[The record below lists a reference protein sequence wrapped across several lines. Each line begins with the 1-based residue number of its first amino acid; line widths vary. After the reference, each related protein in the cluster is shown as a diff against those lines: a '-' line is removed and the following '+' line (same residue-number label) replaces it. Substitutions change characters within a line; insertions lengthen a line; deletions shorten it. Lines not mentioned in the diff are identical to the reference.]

1 MLRSEY
7 PKNVLLR
14 HLNISS
20 VRNEFKKANELIRI
34 NFDIFIITESKVDS
48 SFSDSQFHIPGLRLF
63 RKDRN
68 KNGGGVMY
76 YISQNLPVKEVTSY
90 KFPSNL
96 KVLPRE
102 ITPSK
107 RKILLLLLCRP
118 HLILRMASNCIWKM
132 SLYYYKSLHYITTY
146 ENITLIRDFNMNL
159 KKNKFLNYFTEIFNL
174 KNLINEPTD
183 CL

>member
-14 HLNISS
+14 HLNINS
-20 VRNEFKKANELIRI
+20 VRNEFKTANELIRI
-34 NFDIFIITESKVDS
+34 NFDIFIITQSKVDS

-63 RKDRN
+63 RKDCN
-68 KNGGGVMY
+68 KNGGGLMY

-96 KVLPRE
+96 KVLPGE

-107 RKILLLLLCRP
+107 RKLLLLLLCRP
-118 HLILRMASNCIWKM
+118 HLILRMASNCIWKCH
-132 SLYYYKSLHYITTY
+132 YTITNHYITLLPMK
-146 ENITLIRDFNMNL
+146 ISH
-159 KKNKFLNYFTEIFNL
+159 
-174 KNLINEPTD
+174 
-183 CL
+183 